1 MANAVSIQ
9 RKVYFALGSIFLLV
23 LVVVIS
29 VAVSAEKKL
38 STEMVHSQLKDKA
51 SGYLDTMNMLMISG
65 AIANR
70 EMVSTMLSYYIN
82 IVEACMLRAPS
93 IDAIYDKGLE
103 DEFPLHELDR
113 RAQAGEEIIL

>member
-70 EMVSTMLSYYIN
+70 EMVRTKLLSDNN
-82 IVEACMLRAPS
+82 IV
-93 IDAIYDKGLE
+93 
-103 DEFPLHELDR
+103 
-113 RAQAGEEIIL
+113 

>member
-70 EMVSTMLSYYIN
+70 EMVRTKLLSDNN
-82 IVEACMLRAPS
+82 IVEARMLRAPS
-93 IDAIYDKGLE
+93 IDAMYGKG
-103 DEFPLHELDR
+103 DR
-113 RAQAGEEIIL
+113 KSTRLNSSHVKISYA